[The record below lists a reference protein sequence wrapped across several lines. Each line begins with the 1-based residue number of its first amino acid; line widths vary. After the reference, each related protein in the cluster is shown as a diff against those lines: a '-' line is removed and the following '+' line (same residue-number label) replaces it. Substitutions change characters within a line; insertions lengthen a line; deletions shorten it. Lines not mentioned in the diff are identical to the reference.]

1 MDTISK
7 VSAKTGIQTETIR
20 YYERIG
26 LIPKPSRQANGY
38 RLYGEADLERLNFI
52 RSARALNFSLQEI
65 AQILASRDRHEP
77 PCKHVMDLIQSHIDE
92 VEKRIR
98 ELQQLKGELVSLYTA
113 GQDLPEDVQMRS
125 CVCHLIQI
133 SETRKG
139 T

>member
-7 VSAKTGIQTETIR
+7 ASAKTGIQTETIR

-26 LIPKPSRQANGY
+26 LIPKPNRQANGY
-38 RLYGEADLERLNFI
+38 RLYGGADLERLNFI

-125 CVCHLIQI
+125 CVCHLIRI
-133 SETRKG
+133 SDTKKG
-139 T
+139 S

>member
-7 VSAKTGIQTETIR
+7 VSSKTGIQTETIR

-98 ELQQLKGELVSLYTA
+98 ELQQLKGELVSLHTA

>member
-65 AQILASRDRHEP
+65 AQILAARDREEP

-92 VEKRIR
+92 IENRIR
-98 ELQQLKGELVSLYTA
+98 ELEQLKGELVSLYSA

-125 CVCHLIQI
+125 CVCHLIRI
-133 SETRKG
+133 SETKKG
-139 T
+139 S

>member
-65 AQILASRDRHEP
+65 AQILASRDRQEP
-77 PCKHVMDLIQSHIDE
+77 PCKHVMDLIQTHIAGIE
-92 VEKRIR
+92 NRIR
-98 ELQQLKGELVSLYTA
+98 ELEQLKGELVSLYTA
-113 GQDLPEDVQMRS
+113 GQDLPDDVQMRS
-125 CVCHLIQI
+125 CVCHLMQL
-133 SETRKG
+133 SDSKKG